1 MWAPNRLKRYLFY
14 VIIFSFFFTGCKQTQ
29 KIAVPKKI
37 KRYSVGKVIKIVN
50 DQSLNYETL
59 SVKKMTMSFSNEGKE
74 TTFRGSYKIRRD
86 SIIQIYAQKLAIPVA
101 KMEVNTDSFK
111 IVNFLKQELLAGKN
125 TYVNKFLGM
134 DIDFGVLQALLSN
147 KIFSFRPD
155 SKDKDFKEYVCE
167 IEDNMYKISSI
178 RERKLK
184 RINKSEEK
192 LERYRNRLDEGHL
205 IKQDIYLDPDSFV
218 VKRMVFSDLDNHKG
232 VKLEFG
238 KYEKVMDQWFPGL
251 IEIQSTDDRNM
262 ELIIEL
268 AKISL
273 DDEKN
278 FGFSV
283 SPKYKRKLIE

>member
-1 MWAPNRLKRYLFY
+1 M
-14 VIIFSFFFTGCKQTQ
+14 IIFSFFLSGCKQAQ
-29 KIAVPKKI
+29 KIAVPKRI

-50 DQSLNYETL
+50 EQSLKYETL
-59 SVKKMTMSFSNEGKE
+59 SVKKMTMSFSNEGKV

-86 SIIQIYAQKLAIPVA
+86 SIIQMYAQKLAIPVA
-101 KMEVNTDSFK
+101 KMEVNTDSFR
-111 IVNFLKQELLAGKN
+111 IVNFLNQELLAGKN
-125 TYVNKFLGM
+125 SYINKFLGL
-134 DIDFGVLQALLSN
+134 DIDLGLLQALLSN
-147 KIFSFRPD
+147 KIFSFRQD
-155 SKDKDFKEYVCE
+155 SKDKDFKDYVCE

-178 RERKLK
+178 RDRKLK

-205 IKQDIYLDPDSFV
+205 IKQDIYLDTDSFV
-218 VKRMVFSDLDNHKG
+218 VKRMVFSDLDSHKG
-232 VKLEFG
+232 AKLEFA
-238 KYEKVMDQWFPGL
+238 KYEKVMNQWFPGL
-251 IEIQSTDDRNM
+251 IEIQLTGDKKM
-262 ELIIEL
+262 ELTIEL

>member
-1 MWAPNRLKRYLFY
+1 
-14 VIIFSFFFTGCKQTQ
+14 
-29 KIAVPKKI
+29 
-37 KRYSVGKVIKIVN
+37 
-50 DQSLNYETL
+50 
-59 SVKKMTMSFSNEGKE
+59 
-74 TTFRGSYKIRRD
+74 
-86 SIIQIYAQKLAIPVA
+86 
-101 KMEVNTDSFK
+101 
-111 IVNFLKQELLAGKN
+111 
-125 TYVNKFLGM
+125 M

-147 KIFSFRPD
+147 KIFSFRQD

>member
-1 MWAPNRLKRYLFY
+1 M
-14 VIIFSFFFTGCKQTQ
+14 
-29 KIAVPKKI
+29 
-37 KRYSVGKVIKIVN
+37 GKVIKIVN
-50 DQSLNYETL
+50 DQSLKYESL
-59 SVKKMTMSFSNEGKE
+59 SVKKMTMSFSDEGKV
-74 TTFRGSYKIRRD
+74 TSFRGSYKIRRD
-86 SIIQIYAQKLAIPVA
+86 SIIQLYAQKLAIPVA

-111 IVNFLKQELLAGKN
+111 IVNFLKQEFLAGKN
-125 TYVNKFLGM
+125 SYINKFLGM

-147 KIFSFRPD
+147 KIFSFRQD

-178 RERKLK
+178 RDRKLK

-192 LERYRNRLDEGHL
+192 MGRYRSHLDQGHL

-218 VKRMVFSDLDNHKG
+218 VKRMVFSDLDNHTG
-232 VKLEFG
+232 AKLEFA
-238 KYEKVMDQWFPGL
+238 KYEKVKDQWFPGL
-251 IEIQSTDDRNM
+251 IEIELTGDKKM
-262 ELIIEL
+262 ELTIEL

>member
-1 MWAPNRLKRYLFY
+1 MLAPNRLKKYLFY
-14 VIIFSFFFTGCKQTQ
+14 LIIFSFFLSGCKQAQ
-29 KIAVPKKI
+29 KIAVPKRI

-50 DQSLNYETL
+50 DQSLKYESL
-59 SVKKMTMSFSNEGKE
+59 SVKKMTMSFSDEGKV
-74 TTFRGSYKIRRD
+74 TSFRGSYKIRRD
-86 SIIQIYAQKLAIPVA
+86 SIIQLYAQKLAIPVA

-111 IVNFLKQELLAGKN
+111 IVNFLKQEFLAGKN
-125 TYVNKFLGM
+125 SYINKFLGM

-147 KIFSFRPD
+147 KIFSFRQD

-178 RERKLK
+178 RDRKLK

-192 LERYRNRLDEGHL
+192 MGRYRSHLDQGHL

-218 VKRMVFSDLDNHKG
+218 VKRMVFSDLDNHTG
-232 VKLEFG
+232 AKLEFA
-238 KYEKVMDQWFPGL
+238 KYEKVKDQWFPGL
-251 IEIQSTDDRNM
+251 IEIELTGDKKM
-262 ELIIEL
+262 ELTIEL